1 VLKIF
6 SEALQQNRK
15 SGFGSLQRKGWE
27 PPVAQ
32 LECGLP
38 GAALEFGANEAQK
51 IRIEQRLPL
60 QALYIFK

>member
-1 VLKIF
+1 
-6 SEALQQNRK
+6 
-15 SGFGSLQRKGWE
+15 
-27 PPVAQ
+27 VAQ